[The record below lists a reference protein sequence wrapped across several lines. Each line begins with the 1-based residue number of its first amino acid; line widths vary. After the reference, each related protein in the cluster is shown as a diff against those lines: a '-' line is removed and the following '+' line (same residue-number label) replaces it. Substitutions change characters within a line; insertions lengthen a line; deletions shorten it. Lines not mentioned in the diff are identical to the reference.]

1 MTIYKIARSWTI
13 IATLAFAASSAHAN
27 AGTAVSTDVT
37 ARNETIVKQAFED
50 WAERGGAFT
59 RVVSPDVE
67 WTVRGSGPYSR
78 TYSGLDSFVNDASA
92 PVLSR
97 LSTPLKPV
105 VKKIWAVDDDVIV
118 RFDASA
124 TTTTNDTYSNEY
136 LWILTMK
143 DGLVVKSEAFL
154 DMGLYQ
160 DLVDGAPTRTN

>member
-1 MTIYKIARSWTI
+1 MTIFKAVRSWMI
-13 IATLAFAASSAHAN
+13 IATLAVAVPSAHAN
-27 AGTAVSTDVT
+27 TDTVVSADVT

-50 WAERGGAFT
+50 WSERGGPFT
-59 RVVSPDVE
+59 RVLSPDVE
-67 WTVRGSGPYSR
+67 WIVRGSGPYSR

-92 PVLSR
+92 PILSR

-136 LWILTMK
+136 LWILTLK
-143 DGLVVKSEAFL
+143 DGRVVKSEAFL

-160 DLVDGAPTRTN
+160 DLVDSAPTRTN

>member
-1 MTIYKIARSWTI
+1 M
-13 IATLAFAASSAHAN
+13 
-27 AGTAVSTDVT
+27 T

-50 WAERGGAFT
+50 WIERGGAFA
-59 RVVSPDVE
+59 RILSPEVE
-67 WTVRGSGPYSR
+67 WTVRGSGPFSR

-92 PVLSR
+92 PILSR

-105 VKKIWAVDDDVIV
+105 VRKIWAVDDDVIV

-124 TTTTNDTYSNEY
+124 TTTTDETYSNEY

-160 DLVDGAPTRTN
+160 DLVDSAPTRTN

>member
-1 MTIYKIARSWTI
+1 MTIFKAVRSWMI
-13 IATLAFAASSAHAN
+13 IATLAVAVPSAHAN
-27 AGTAVSTDVT
+27 TDTAVSADVT

-50 WAERGGAFT
+50 WSERGGPFT
-59 RVVSPDVE
+59 RVLSPDVE

-78 TYSGLDSFVNDASA
+78 TYSGIDSFANDASA
-92 PVLSR
+92 PILSR

-118 RFDASA
+118 RFDAFA

-143 DGLVVKSEAFL
+143 NGLVVKSEAFL

-160 DLVDGAPTRTN
+160 DLVNSAPTRTN